1 MKIQLFLQQKIRLKI
16 CKIIKTI
23 KIVKIFYP
31 LDP

>member
-16 CKIIKTI
+16 RKIIKTI